1 LHNTNTGT
9 LKKKT
14 RQDIIDLFKK
24 RFAEEVVSE
33 EMLPPSGSYREYIR
47 LKSDHFKAIGTW
59 NEDEKENRAFIEF
72 SQHFKAKGIRV
83 PEIFDIDLTKGIYL
97 QEDLGDL
104 TLFQLLSEVRQVEGF
119 SQEIVELYRKVI
131 SELPKIQI
139 LAGKD
144 INYDFCYPRKYF
156 DRQSMM
162 WDLNYFKYYFLKLAK
177 IPFNEQMLEDDF
189 TSFTDY
195 LLKAE
200 SSFFM
205 FRDFQSRNIMIRDD
219 EPWFIDYQG
228 GRQGPLQYDLASLLF
243 DGKADIPQHIR
254 EDLLEVY
261 LNELDTIHPVDR
273 IVFMQYFY
281 GFVLIRIMQAMGA
294 YGFRGFY
301 EKKEHFLKSIPFALE
316 NLNVVLSKVDFPVA
330 MPELI
335 KVLRSLQKSEY
346 LHKIASK
353 ETKLTVLITSFSFKK
368 GIPNDPSGNGGGF
381 VFDCRALNNPGK
393 FDEYKT
399 VNGKDETVIKFFEEG
414 GEMESFLNPIFTL
427 VDRSV
432 EKYLEWSFTHLMV
445 SFGCT
450 GGQHRS
456 VYTAERMAS
465 HLRNKYPVKVVI
477 QHREQENL

>member
-1 LHNTNTGT
+1 MHNINTEA
-9 LKKKT
+9 LKKQS
-14 RQDIIDLFKK
+14 RQDIIDLYKK
-24 RFAEEVVSE
+24 RFSEEVISE
-33 EMLPPSGSYREYIR
+33 EILPPSGSYREYIR
-47 LKSDHFKAIGTW
+47 LKSNHFKAIGAW

-72 SQHFKAKGIRV
+72 SQHFKSKGINV
-83 PEIFDIDLTKGIYL
+83 PEIYDFEPSKGIYL
-97 QEDLGDL
+97 QQDLGDL
-104 TLFQLLSEVRQVEGF
+104 TLFQLSVDVRRTEGF
-119 SQEIVELYRKVI
+119 SQNIIGVYKKVI
-131 SELPKIQI
+131 EELPKIQI
-139 LAGKD
+139 IAGKS

-177 IPFNEQMLEDDF
+177 IPFNEQLLEDDF
-189 TSFTDY
+189 VTFTDY

-200 SSFFM
+200 RGFFM
-205 FRDFQSRNIMIRDD
+205 FRDFQSRNIMIRDN

-243 DGKADIPQHIR
+243 DGKADIPQSIR
-254 EDLLEVY
+254 EELLEVY
-261 LNELDTIHPVDR
+261 LGELDKIHQVDR
-273 IVFMQYFY
+273 KEFMEYFY

-301 EKKEHFLKSIPFALE
+301 EKKQHFLKSIPFALE
-316 NLNVVLSKVDFPVA
+316 NLDIVLTKAGFPVK

-335 KVLRSLQKSEY
+335 KVLRSLQKSQV
-346 LHKIASK
+346 LNKIASK
-353 ETKLTVLITSFSFKK
+353 ETKLTVLINSFSYKK

-393 FDEYKT
+393 YEEYKT
-399 VNGKDETVIKFFEEG
+399 VNGKDKSVIKFFEED
-414 GEMESFLNPIFTL
+414 GEMENFLNPVFTL

-432 EKYLEWSFTHLMV
+432 EKYLEWNFAHLIV

-456 VYTAERMAS
+456 VYSAERMAS
-465 HLRNKYPVKVVI
+465 HLRNKYPVRVVV
-477 QHREQENL
+477 QHREQEN

>member
-1 LHNTNTGT
+1 

-14 RQDIIDLFKK
+14 RQDIIDLFRN
-24 RFAEEVVSE
+24 RFYEEVVE
-33 EMLPPSGSYREYIR
+33 EEILPPSGSYREYFR
-47 LKSDHFKAIGTW
+47 LKSFHYKAIGTW

-72 SQHFKAKGIRV
+72 SKHFKACGINV
-83 PEIFDIDLTKGIYL
+83 PEIYDYDLTKGIYL

-104 TLFQLLSEVRQVEGF
+104 TLFQLSIDIRQLEGF
-119 SQEIVELYRKVI
+119 SQKIIDVYRKVI
-131 SELPKIQI
+131 RELPKIQI
-139 LAGKD
+139 IAGKD
-144 INYDFCYPRKYF
+144 INYDYCYPRKYF

-177 IPFNEQMLEDDF
+177 ISFNEQLLEDDF
-189 TSFTDY
+189 VTFTDY

-200 SSFFM
+200 SGFFM
-205 FRDFQSRNIMIRDD
+205 FRDFQSRNIMIRDG

-243 DGKADIPQHIR
+243 DGKADIPQGIR
-254 EDLLEVY
+254 EELLTVY
-261 LNELDTIHPVDR
+261 FDELEKIHPVDR
-273 IVFMQYFY
+273 KAFMQYFY

-316 NLNVVLSKVDFPVA
+316 NLNIVLDKAEFPIS

-346 LHKIASK
+346 LHKIALK
-353 ETKLTVLITSFSFKK
+353 ETKLTILITSFSFKQ

-393 FDEYKT
+393 YVEYKT
-399 VNGKDETVIKFFEEG
+399 VNGKDESVIKFFEEN
-414 GEMESFLNPIFTL
+414 GEMEKFLIPIFNL
-427 VDRSV
+427 IDQSV
-432 EKYLEWSFTHLMV
+432 EKYLEWKFTHLMV

-456 VYTAERMAS
+456 VYSAERMAS
-465 HLRNKYPVKVVI
+465 HLREKYPVTVVI
-477 QHREQENL
+477 QHREQDNA